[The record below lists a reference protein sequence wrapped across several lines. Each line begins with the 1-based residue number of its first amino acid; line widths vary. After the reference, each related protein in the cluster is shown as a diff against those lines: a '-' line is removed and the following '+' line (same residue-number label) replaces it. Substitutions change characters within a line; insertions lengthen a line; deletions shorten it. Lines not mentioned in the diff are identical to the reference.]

1 MKRRTFLTSPSVLA
15 IGGALAKPALAAK
28 DQRPIKKVQTDIL
41 VCGGGPA
48 GVAAATM
55 AGRLG
60 QKVLLVE
67 RYGRLGGMAVQAMVG
82 PMMGTSASP
91 FVKDFLQRQGGANVD
106 YEFIDLIHADLLQEA
121 GVTLL
126 LHTWVIETLVK
137 DKRVLGVRT
146 VSKEGMFEISANIT
160 IDATG
165 DGDIAFAAGCEYEK
179 GRKAGPLWEADGLL
193 QPMTIQFR
201 VAGVNHAE
209 SMEAGGGR
217 GKFVFADG
225 RTWDQRCKE
234 LYDKGE
240 LPPTV
245 GKVRTYMSRRDD
257 ERVINATQINGAD
270 GTLVR
275 DLSDA
280 ELAGRRQA
288 KAVLEFLRNYAPGY
302 KNAYINGMPAVVG
315 VRETRRIIGDR
326 YLVADD
332 LLSGRKWDSAVVREA
347 LFGLDIH
354 NPNGVGQVM
363 GVSEKNPFGRD
374 ANPLP
379 YDIPYECFLPKGYSG
394 LLTAGRCISGSH
406 EAHSSYRVQQIAMA
420 IGAGAGVG
428 AALANR
434 DRVDARAMDIQEAQ
448 NILFGG

>member
-1 MKRRTFLTSPSVLA
+1 MKRRTFLFSPTVAGMAGL
-15 IGGALAKPALAAK
+15 LAKPAAAESE
-28 DQRPIKKVQTDIL
+28 RTPIKNIQTDIL
-41 VCGGGPA
+41 VCGGGPS
-48 GVAAATM
+48 GIAAAAM

-82 PMMGTSASP
+82 PMMGTSACP
-91 FVKDFLQRQGGANVD
+91 FVKEFLQRQGGVNVD
-106 YEFIDLIHADLLQEA
+106 YEFIDLIHADLLRDA

-240 LPPTV
+240 LPLTV

-288 KAVLEFLRNYAPGY
+288 KAVLGFLRNYAPGY

-363 GVSEKNPFGRD
+363 GVNEKNPFGRD

-379 YDIPYECFLPKGYSG
+379 YDIPYECLLPKGYSG

-448 NILFGG
+448 KILFGG